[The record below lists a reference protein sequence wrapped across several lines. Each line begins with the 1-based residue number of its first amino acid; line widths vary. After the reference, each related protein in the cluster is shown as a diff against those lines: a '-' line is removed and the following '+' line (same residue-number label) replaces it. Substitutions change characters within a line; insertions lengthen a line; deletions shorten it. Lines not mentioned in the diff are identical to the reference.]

1 VIEAR
6 NIVKRY
12 GETLAVDDVS
22 FRVERGEIV
31 GFLGPNGAGKSTT
44 MKVLTCYLAPS
55 GGTAEIDG
63 NDILDD
69 PLAARAAIGYLP
81 ENTPLYTDMGVLDF
95 LRYMGRLQGVP
106 GDKLEGRVE
115 ELVRLCDISPMA
127 HKDIGELSKG
137 YRQRV
142 GLAQALLHDPPV
154 LILDEPTSGLDPAQI
169 VEIRALI
176 RRIAEQKAILLSTH
190 ILPEA
195 QNTCDRI
202 LIINR
207 GKLVGE
213 GTPGELLNAAAGR
226 ETYTVTLK
234 GASSASLRERLEKL
248 PQATSVEDISSGA
261 GVPAREDGGHGGPPH
276 SRFRLHAN
284 QGADLREQI
293 FDLAVSGNLKLL
305 ELNRVSTTL
314 EDVFLKL
321 TASDPAIAGGT
332 GAVARG
338 NSVAGD
344 SESSSATGEVA
355 GATENSAEAS
365 HE

>member
-6 NIVKRY
+6 NISKRY
-12 GETLAVDDVS
+12 GDTLAVDDVS
-22 FRVERGEIV
+22 FSVQRGEIV

-44 MKVLTCYLAPS
+44 MKVLTCYLAPTE
-55 GGTAEIDG
+55 GTAEIDG
-63 NDILDD
+63 HDIHDD

-95 LRYMGRLQGVP
+95 LAYMARLQGVAS
-106 GDKLEGRVE
+106 DRVAARVDE
-115 ELVRLCDISPMA
+115 VVRLCDVGPMA

-213 GTPGELLNAAAGR
+213 GTPGELLNKAAQS
-226 ETYTVTLK
+226 EEYTVTSR
-234 GASSASLRERLEKL
+234 ARRPEACAACCRSLPEC
-248 PQATSVEDISSGA
+248 
-261 GVPAREDGGHGGPPH
+261 
-276 SRFRLHAN
+276 
-284 QGADLREQI
+284 
-293 FDLAVSGNLKLL
+293 
-305 ELNRVSTTL
+305 
-314 EDVFLKL
+314 
-321 TASDPAIAGGT
+321 
-332 GAVARG
+332 
-338 NSVAGD
+338 
-344 SESSSATGEVA
+344 
-355 GATENSAEAS
+355 
-365 HE
+365 

>member
-6 NIVKRY
+6 GITKRY
-12 GETLAVDDVS
+12 GDTLAVDDVS

-44 MKVLTCYLAPS
+44 MKVLTCFLAPTA
-55 GGTAEIDG
+55 GTAEIAG
-63 NDILDD
+63 HDILDD

-81 ENTPLYTDMGVLDF
+81 ENTPLYTDMAVLDF
-95 LRYMGRLQGVP
+95 LAYMARLQGVDP
-106 GDKLEGRVE
+106 DKVATRVDE
-115 ELVRLCDISPMA
+115 VVRLCDVSPMA

-176 RRIAEQKAILLSTH
+176 RRISEQKAILLSTH

-213 GTPGELLNAAAGR
+213 GTPGELLNRATQS
-226 ETYTVTLK
+226 EEYSVTFE
-234 GASSASLRERLEKL
+234 GAPSGSLRESLRNLSGVQSVDEQQVSGNTRYRLT
-248 PQATSVEDISSGA
+248 ATPGSE
-261 GVPAREDGGHGGPPH
+261 
-276 SRFRLHAN
+276 
-284 QGADLREQI
+284 LRKEI
-293 FDLAVSGNLKLL
+293 FALAVSQNLNLL
-305 ELNRVSTTL
+305 ELNKTATTL
-314 EDVFLKL
+314 EDVFLRL
-321 TASDPAIAGGT
+321 TSSDPASEAGMGDP
-332 GAVARG
+332 ARDDQPAKNDRPTEGPNTQEAG
-338 NSVAGD
+338 N
-344 SESSSATGEVA
+344 E
-355 GATENSAEAS
+355 
-365 HE
+365 

>member
-6 NIVKRY
+6 SISKRY
-12 GETLAVDDVS
+12 GDTLAVDDVS
-22 FRVERGEIV
+22 FSVQRGEIV

-44 MKVLTCYLAPS
+44 MKVLTCYIAPS
-55 GGTAEIDG
+55 GGTAEIEG
-63 NDILDD
+63 HDILDD

-95 LRYMGRLQGVP
+95 LAYMGRLQGVAA
-106 GDKLEGRVE
+106 DRLHARVDE
-115 ELVRLCDISPMA
+115 VVRLCDVSPMA

-213 GTPGELLNAAAGR
+213 GTPGELLNRAAQS
-226 ETYTVTLK
+226 ELYTVTFE
-234 GASSASLRERLEKL
+234 GTQASGLRERLQKL
-248 PQATSVEDISSGA
+248 PGVQTVEEQAL
-261 GVPAREDGGHGGPPH
+261 GGNV
-276 SRFRLHAN
+276 RFQLSAAH
-284 QGADLREQI
+284 GADLRKEI
-293 FDLAVSGNLKLL
+293 FGLAVAQNLNLL
-305 ELNRVSTTL
+305 ELNKSATTL
-314 EDVFLKL
+314 EDVFLRL
-321 TASDPAIAGGT
+321 TASDPASMDGGT
-332 GAVARG
+332 GVTARDSG
-338 NSVAGD
+338 NVEDTGDDARATNSEKEEAGN
-344 SESSSATGEVA
+344 E
-355 GATENSAEAS
+355 
-365 HE
+365 

>member
-1 VIEAR
+1 VIEAKG
-6 NIVKRY
+6 ITKRY
-12 GETLAVDDVS
+12 GDTLAVSDVS

-44 MKVLTCYLAPS
+44 MKVLTCYLAPT

-63 NDILDD
+63 HDILDD
-69 PLAARAAIGYLP
+69 PVAARAAIGYLP
-81 ENTPLYTDMGVLDF
+81 ENTPLYEDMGVLDF
-95 LRYMGRLQGVP
+95 LTFMARLQGVP
-106 GDKLEGRVE
+106 KDRIRARVD
-115 ELVRLCDISPMA
+115 ELVELCDIDRMA
-127 HKDIGELSKG
+127 HKDISELSKG

-154 LILDEPTSGLDPAQI
+154 LILDEPTSGLDPVQI

-213 GTPGELLNAAAGR
+213 GTPGELLAAAAGR
-226 ETYTVTLK
+226 EVYTVGLK
-234 GASSASLRERLEKL
+234 
-248 PQATSVEDISSGA
+248 
-261 GVPAREDGGHGGPPH
+261 GHGGKAAEQLGRLPRTTGVEVL
-276 SRFRLHAN
+276 SENGVGRFRVSAE
-284 QGADLREQI
+284 QGADLSEQI
-293 FDLAVSGNLKLL
+293 FDLAVSGGFKLV

-321 TASDPAIAGGT
+321 TSVDPAAGGAAVPAAEDT
-332 GAVARG
+332 GATPVPA
-338 NSVAGD
+338 
-344 SESSSATGEVA
+344 
-355 GATENSAEAS
+355 AEATTTS
-365 HE
+365 DAEAGNE

>member
-1 VIEAR
+1 MIEAR
-6 NIVKRY
+6 GITKRY
-12 GETLAVDDVS
+12 GDTLAVDNVS
-22 FRVERGEIV
+22 FSVQRGEIV

-44 MKVLTCYLAPS
+44 MKVLTCYLAPTE
-55 GGTAEIDG
+55 GTAEIDG
-63 NDILDD
+63 HDILED

-95 LRYMGRLQGVP
+95 LAYMARLQGVAA
-106 GDKLEGRVE
+106 DRVASRVDE
-115 ELVRLCDISPMA
+115 VVRLCDVSPMA

-142 GLAQALLHDPPV
+142 GLAQALLHDPAV

-213 GTPGELLNAAAGR
+213 GTPGELLTKAAQT
-226 ETYTVTLK
+226 EEYTVTFE
-234 GASSASLRERLEKL
+234 GAPAGSLRSALQNL
-248 PQATSVEDISSGA
+248 A
-261 GVPAREDGGHGGPPH
+261 GVKSVDEQQAGGNT
-276 SRFRLHAN
+276 RYRLTAAP
-284 QGADLREQI
+284 GSELRKEI
-293 FDLAVSGNLKLL
+293 FAVAVAQNLNLL
-305 ELNRVSTTL
+305 ELNKTATTL
-314 EDVFLKL
+314 EDVFLRL
-321 TASDPAIAGGT
+321 TSSDPVDDIAGT
-332 GAVARG
+332 QLAAA
-338 NSVAGD
+338 AGD
-344 SESSSATGEVA
+344 
-355 GATENSAEAS
+355 GATAAAGSIPTEQSNSEVDS
-365 HE
+365 NE